1 MRDIVKNFDYVQQQ
15 HDRYFFVDSNRVDD
29 LNYVMQSVLRDD
41 VFSIFEMFFEQQIML
56 LRCVTQTSRHDWFH
70 YLV

>member
-56 LRCVTQTSRHDWFH
+56 LRCVTQTSRHD
-70 YLV
+70 

>member
-1 MRDIVKNFDYVQQQ
+1 
-15 HDRYFFVDSNRVDD
+15 
-29 LNYVMQSVLRDD
+29 
-41 VFSIFEMFFEQQIML
+41 MFFEQQIML